1 VGTDDR
7 WPNDL
12 AGRLLAG
19 SLGQRHPVV
28 DEGIGGNRVLANS
41 VVFGVSAQARF
52 LRDAVALSGA
62 RYVIV
67 LEGINDI
74 DFTLTPAAKII
85 AGYQHL
91 IAAAHAAGLKIFAAT
106 LTPF

>member
-1 VGTDDR
+1 
-7 WPNDL
+7 
-12 AGRLLAG
+12 
-19 SLGQRHPVV
+19 
-28 DEGIGGNRVLANS
+28 
-41 VVFGVSAQARF
+41 
-52 LRDAVALSGA
+52 VALSGA

-91 IAAAHAAGLKIFAAT
+91 IAAAHAAGLKIFGAT